1 MRIWIKV
8 LSLICTSKGTD
19 KLTQSSQFKTFH
31 CTRFPPILD
40 PFRNMNI
47 TTITDVKKILIDVLN
62 LGEYG
67 EELNANSILLGGL
80 TELDSMAV
88 VSVIAKIEDY
98 FGFAIADDEINGQV
112 FETLGSLSAFVDGK
126 LS

>member
-1 MRIWIKV
+1 
-8 LSLICTSKGTD
+8 
-19 KLTQSSQFKTFH
+19 
-31 CTRFPPILD
+31 
-40 PFRNMNI
+40 MNI